1 MEVKKC
7 CCCIELRIG
16 CIIIAVVGITLGIIG
31 VALSPGWGSALSLI
45 LGIAAN
51 CCLLYS
57 AAYNKGSTES
67 RSLTALIFIGCVVL
81 SMIFQIIWLILQII
95 VLAKADGFSST
106 FLPFTISWLTTSGIR
121 FLLSLY
127 FCLVA
132 YSFYKE
138 LSYKTV
144 PTKNVDQYKVP
155 A

>member
-16 CIIIAVVGITLGIIG
+16 CIIIAVVGIILGIIG
-31 VALSPGWGSALSLI
+31 VALNAGWGSALSLI

-57 AAYNKGSTES
+57 AAYTKGSTKS
-67 RSLTALIFIGCVVL
+67 RSIAALIFIGCLVL
-81 SMIFQIIWLILQII
+81 SMIFQVIWLILETIE
-95 VLAKADGFSST
+95 LAEANGFSSYA
-106 FLPFTISWLTTSGIR
+106 LPFTLSWLVNNLIQFT
-121 FLLSLY
+121 LSLY

-138 LSYKTV
+138 LNYTVV
-144 PTKNVDQYKVP
+144 PTKNIDP
-155 A
+155 